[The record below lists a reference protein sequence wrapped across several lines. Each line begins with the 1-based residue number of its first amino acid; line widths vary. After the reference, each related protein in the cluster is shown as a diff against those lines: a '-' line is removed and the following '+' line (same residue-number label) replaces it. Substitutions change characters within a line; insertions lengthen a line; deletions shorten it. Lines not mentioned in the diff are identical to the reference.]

1 VPVTSITLVA
11 VGFVSPWP
19 RPSGLDNPALP
30 AASASFPV
38 RLFSLEPP
46 PCPCPHTHSGLTL
59 GSSGLTGTSEHLEH
73 RADGGGPTPTA
84 TAATAATA
92 VTVAA
97 ISGLSA
103 ARRAASS
110 EVRRT
115 CEKSNPRVRWASGA
129 AVAARCWRCTGRRA
143 GPAPCTR
150 RPRLT
155 RTRSVHARRCGS
167 RRSAAA
173 ARCRHGSGAPL
184 GVGWRPLEAPP
195 AASRPPQPPPR
206 VRVGVQGPVDAA
218 HALAPH
224 WWVVRRPCAHV
235 VCAMHVAVAGARSR
249 AARLARFGAP

>member
-11 VGFVSPWP
+11 VGFISPWP
-19 RPSGLDNPALP
+19 RPSGLDNPALL
-30 AASASFPV
+30 AASATFTV
-38 RLFSLEPP
+38 RFFSLEPP
-46 PCPCPHTHSGLTL
+46 PCPRPCTHSGLTL
-59 GSSGLTGTSEHLEH
+59 DSSGLTGTSEHLEH
-73 RADGGGPTPTA
+73 RADSGGPTPTV
-84 TAATAATA
+84 TAVTA

-110 EVRRT
+110 EVAARAKNRT
-115 CEKSNPRVRWASGA
+115 HARASASGA
-129 AVAARCWRCTGRRA
+129 AVAARRWRCTGRRA
-143 GPAPCTR
+143 GPAPRTR
-150 RPRLT
+150 CPRLT
-155 RTRSVHARRCGS
+155 CTRSDHTRRCGS
-167 RRSAAA
+167 LRSAAA
-173 ARCRHGSGAPL
+173 ARRWHGSRAPP

-235 VCAMHVAVAGARSR
+235 VCAMHVAVACARSR